1 MAKNLVIVESP
12 AKAKTIEKFLG
23 DDFEVRAS
31 MGHIID
37 LPRKGLGVDTRRDFQ
52 PKYVVIEKKDKL
64 LAELKKASRAAQTVF
79 LAPDPDREGE
89 CIAWS
94 LK

>member
-52 PKYVVIEKKDKL
+52 PKYVVIEKKEKL
-64 LAELKKASRAAQTVF
+64 LVKELKSASRRRADG
-79 LAPDPDREGE
+79 LSRSRP
-89 CIAWS
+89 
-94 LK
+94 